1 MDTLLSQPLQ
11 QTESEVFRGT
21 VTACSEHGL
30 VLDAK
35 GITYRLVA
43 MGGEAALLVF
53 PADAAAAVEELARY
67 AAERSVRTEP
77 VPGFI
82 PFEGGITGALVYV
95 AVLITVAYCAGRQT
109 FDADWLTLGALD
121 SSVGRAGQWWRSI
134 TALTLHLDQEHLL
147 GNLLF
152 GAGAGILASR
162 MLGAGVAWLS
172 VLVCAASAN
181 YADMLISPSSHR
193 AVGGLRCV
201 GNACRLWLGSACGA
215 AFPPASSIPM
225 GAAVRRRVSS
235 DVSRRR

>member
-1 MDTLLSQPLQ
+1 MGRRLVGLLGSCCREQRATTITASISCPITDFLQ

-121 SSVGRAGQWWRSI
+121 SSVGRAGQW
-134 TALTLHLDQEHLL
+134 
-147 GNLLF
+147 
-152 GAGAGILASR
+152 
-162 MLGAGVAWLS
+162 
-172 VLVCAASAN
+172 
-181 YADMLISPSSHR
+181 
-193 AVGGLRCV
+193 
-201 GNACRLWLGSACGA
+201 
-215 AFPPASSIPM
+215 
-225 GAAVRRRVSS
+225 
-235 DVSRRR
+235 